1 MPRLLLRLWAR
12 TVPLIYRGRCVQEWE
27 AELGALVHTPQNW
40 QAYMRRTTQGR

>member
-27 AELGALVHTPQNW
+27 AELVGRSFTC
-40 QAYMRRTTQGR
+40 RRAGTHP